1 MIEWESTI
9 QIPIT
14 ESKYDLQKNT
24 SGRSDVIFLFENGA
38 RLSQRTMQEK
48 TTLTTRNLMGFYKE
62 QCFPITRTT
71 AVEKTINIPPM
82 LKVSRAIHRIITF
95 NDECNG
101 LRVSYNKEECDD
113 GVKYNIE
120 FEIEYAANS
129 TYNDIIKA
137 ERKLMALVY
146 QNEFIPVKT
155 IMSLGDIFS
164 YVMSKVQMWHCFD
177 PNQPYQWAYKWNG
190 IKAKMIVM
198 DHIKGQH
205 NLAYLCPDANPIS
218 TQTCR
223 GENLSIV
230 YNMCLLVEIM
240 DDRVVIIEV
249 IGSSYG
255 TERYTTEPIT
265 NIKLLKYLHAN
276 LKNAYVGDKPLC
288 VQKFY
293 DTPLPKTYD
302 DTIYDGF
309 IIVQNNLIIKWK
321 LPTVDVKCVAPYTY
335 TVAANNTI
343 YLPHHKGCVGSI
355 YELSNNNVI
364 LRERTDR
371 IASSSEH
378 EYALFLESVKLLNEA

>member
-14 ESKYDLQKNT
+14 ESKYNLQKKTNC
-24 SGRSDVIFLFENGA
+24 RSDVIFLFDNGA
-38 RLSQRTMQEK
+38 RLSQRMMQEK

-62 QCFPITRTT
+62 QCFPIIRTT

-82 LKVSRAIHRIITF
+82 LKISRAIHRIITF
-95 NDECNG
+95 NDERG

-120 FEIEYAANS
+120 VEVEYAVDS
-129 TYNDIIKA
+129 TYDDIITA
-137 ERKLMALVY
+137 ERNLMALVY
-146 QNEFIPVKT
+146 QNEFVPVKT

-177 PNQPYQWAYKWNG
+177 LNQPYQWAYKWNG

-198 DHIKGQH
+198 DHIKNQH

-218 TQTCR
+218 TQKCH
-223 GENLSIV
+223 GENLSMV

-240 DDRVVIIEV
+240 DERVVIIEV

-265 NIKLLKYLHAN
+265 NIRLLKYLHAN
-276 LKNAYVGDKPLC
+276 LKSAYVGDKPLC
-288 VQKFY
+288 VQQFY
-293 DTPLPKTYD
+293 ETTLPKTYD
-302 DTIYDGF
+302 DTVYDGF

-321 LPTVDVKCVAPYTY
+321 LPTVDVKCIAPYTY
-335 TVAANNTI
+335 TVANKTI
-343 YLPHHKGCVGSI
+343 HLPQHKGSIGSI

-378 EYALFLESVKLLNEA
+378 EYALFLKSVKLLNDS